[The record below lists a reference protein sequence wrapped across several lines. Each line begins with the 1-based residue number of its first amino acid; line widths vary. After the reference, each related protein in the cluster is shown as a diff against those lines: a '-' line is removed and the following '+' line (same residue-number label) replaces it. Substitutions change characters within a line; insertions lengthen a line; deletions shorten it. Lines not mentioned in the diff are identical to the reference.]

1 MRPNWSS
8 RNLGVLSALAHI
20 RMRLMP
26 CRRLHSS
33 QNAGVKAVLPLI
45 LLLAA
50 VGGAAA
56 EVVPLPRPRPVPPQA
71 SHDAPACQLLM
82 NRELAI
88 AAPLETLDGLGEC
101 AVTDAVRLEAV
112 VLPDGS
118 RVALNPPATLR
129 CGMAEAIVRWVR
141 EDMAA
146 AALTLGA
153 PLRGIDNYAS
163 YHCRGRNNIVGAQL
177 SEHGKANAL
186 DIRMVRLADGRR
198 IGLTDPHVARD
209 FRERMRRDACQRFST
224 VLGPRSD
231 GYHEDHVHV
240 DLQERPRGRFA
251 MCQWQVL
258 DPPAEADD
266 SEKVPLP
273 PPRPKFEATARGK
286 L

>member
-1 MRPNWSS
+1 MACVRCCRAPE
-8 RNLGVLSALAHI
+8 
-20 RMRLMP
+20 LMP
-26 CRRLHSS
+26 YRRLHSS

-45 LLLAA
+45 MVLAA
-50 VGGAAA
+50 VGSAAA
-56 EVVPLPRPRPVPPQA
+56 EVVPLPRPRPAPPPA
-71 SHDAPACQLLM
+71 SHDAPACAVVM
-82 NRELAI
+82 NTDLAI
-88 AAPLETLDGLGEC
+88 AAPLQTLEGPGEC

-112 VLPDGS
+112 VMPDGS
-118 RVALNPPATLR
+118 RVALSPPATLR
-129 CGMAEAIVRWVR
+129 CSMAEAIVRWVR

-163 YHCRGRNNIVGAQL
+163 YHCRGRNSIAGALL

-186 DIRMVRLADGRR
+186 DIRLVRLADGRR

-209 FRERMRRDACQRFST
+209 FREQMRRDACQRFST
-224 VLGPRSD
+224 VLGPGSD

-258 DPPAEADD
+258 DPPVEADD

-273 PPRPKFEATARGK
+273 PPRPKFEATVRGK

>member
-1 MRPNWSS
+1 M
-8 RNLGVLSALAHI
+8 
-20 RMRLMP
+20 
-26 CRRLHSS
+26 
-33 QNAGVKAVLPLI
+33 
-45 LLLAA
+45 
-50 VGGAAA
+50 
-56 EVVPLPRPRPVPPQA
+56 PPQA
-71 SHDAPACQLLM
+71 SHDSPACEQVM
-82 NRELAI
+82 NSDLAI
-88 AAPLETLDGLGEC
+88 AQPLQTLDGPGEC

-112 VLPDGS
+112 VMPDGS

-129 CGMAEAIVRWVR
+129 CSMAEAIVRWVR

-153 PLRGIDNYAS
+153 PLRGLDNYAS

-186 DIRMVRLADGRR
+186 DIRLVRLADGRR
-198 IGLTDPHVARD
+198 IGLTDPHVVRD
-209 FRERMRRDACQRFST
+209 FRERMRKDACHRFST
-224 VLGPRSD
+224 VLGPGSD
-231 GYHEDHVHV
+231 GYHEDHIHV

-251 MCQWQVL
+251 MCHWEVL
-258 DPPAEADD
+258 DPPPSPAPPAEADD